1 MSGPQ
6 LETRQLR
13 YFLAVAEHGTL
24 TKAAD
29 HLHIA
34 QPSLSQAIAR
44 MEQQLG
50 LPLFHRV
57 GRRIVLSE
65 AGRELLEPCRRA
77 LRTVQ
82 AAEDAARGA
91 GASRRGRL
99 VVATMPSS
107 GIAPGADLI
116 ADFLT
121 THPGV
126 SISALGGWTAEEVTE
141 LVRSG
146 SAEVGL
152 IAAARLHR
160 DKDLVVVPLLNQR
173 LVIVSGEPDPFPDRD
188 ELSVEDLRGCRL
200 ITSHPGSVMR
210 ELVDEVLARQPDS
223 TIACEVDHR
232 TSILP
237 LVLAGVG
244 EAILPEA
251 WEGLASRAGLRVR
264 TLSDAPGMWS
274 AALCRREGLTPLAT
288 HFMAC
293 VEHLRAELKD
303 GS

>member
-107 GIAPGADLI
+107 GIAPGP
-116 ADFLT
+116 T
-121 THPGV
+121 
-126 SISALGGWTAEEVTE
+126 
-141 LVRSG
+141 
-146 SAEVGL
+146 
-152 IAAARLHR
+152 
-160 DKDLVVVPLLNQR
+160 
-173 LVIVSGEPDPFPDRD
+173 
-188 ELSVEDLRGCRL
+188 
-200 ITSHPGSVMR
+200 
-210 ELVDEVLARQPDS
+210 
-223 TIACEVDHR
+223 
-232 TSILP
+232 
-237 LVLAGVG
+237 
-244 EAILPEA
+244 
-251 WEGLASRAGLRVR
+251 
-264 TLSDAPGMWS
+264 
-274 AALCRREGLTPLAT
+274 
-288 HFMAC
+288 
-293 VEHLRAELKD
+293 
-303 GS
+303 